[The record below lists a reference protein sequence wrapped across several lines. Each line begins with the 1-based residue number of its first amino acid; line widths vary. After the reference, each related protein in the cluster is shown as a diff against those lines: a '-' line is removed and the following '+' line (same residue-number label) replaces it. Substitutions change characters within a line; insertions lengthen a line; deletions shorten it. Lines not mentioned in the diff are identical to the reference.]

1 MFILQTLTWY
11 DVMFV
16 ESSGSPRHLLLP
28 KAFFIRVSLASKDLL
43 ELDHEKFSFTHVLHY
58 KNKIP
63 ALWQQRIM
71 AAAVPG
77 SSMLLS
83 TRGLRFLK
91 PAVRTGLSICKQLC
105 QGGRQH

>member
-1 MFILQTLTWY
+1 
-11 DVMFV
+11 MFV

-63 ALWQQRIM
+63 ALWQQEYLVQ
-71 AAAVPG
+71 ACYFQLEG
-77 SSMLLS
+77 WDFWSLLLVQVCQFVS
-83 TRGLRFLK
+83 NCAK
-91 PAVRTGLSICKQLC
+91 VVDSID
-105 QGGRQH
+105 QGPDSVIF